1 MPNMNGIRLFN
12 KLKSLP
18 PHIKIVFFSALDA
31 AKELVSL
38 LPEVNYE
45 HILQKPATREQFVRW
60 TKRQLYSA

>member
-1 MPNMNGIRLFN
+1 MPKINGIQLFY
-12 KLKSLP
+12 KLKSIA

-45 HILQKPATREQFVRW
+45 QILQKPATREQFVRW
-60 TKRQLYSA
+60 TKRQLQ